1 MCVVISSGWKGEGGR
16 GWEGE
21 VGGVRW
27 EGFCPPAASQEET
40 KGERSAVPPLSTS
53 HPRKWNFATNAP
65 IPTVLNIPFTKYKI
79 TTTAKDECVGMPN
92 LLQYLSKLRLEL
104 FLIMF
109 SLTASLSMYVLIVLH
124 KNLIKSDFCKALF
137 R

>member
-79 TTTAKDECVGMPN
+79 TTTAKDIKCVGMPN

-104 FLIMF
+104 CLALQLFSPCMF
-109 SLTASLSMYVLIVLH
+109 
-124 KNLIKSDFCKALF
+124 
-137 R
+137 